1 MWACLEGDGKKGEQ
15 ASVTSS
21 PNGLQGVSGQ
31 GEKKSSRGRGEPE
44 EDPVCAN
51 MCMCVHACV
60 KALLSA

>member
-1 MWACLEGDGKKGEQ
+1 MWACLEGDGEKGEQ

-31 GEKKSSRGRGEPE
+31 GKKKSRRGCGEPE

-51 MCMCVHACV
+51 MCVHACV